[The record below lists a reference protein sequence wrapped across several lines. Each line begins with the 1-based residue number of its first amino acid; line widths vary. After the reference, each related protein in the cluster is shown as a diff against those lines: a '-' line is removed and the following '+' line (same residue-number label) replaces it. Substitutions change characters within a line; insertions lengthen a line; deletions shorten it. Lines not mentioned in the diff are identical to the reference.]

1 MTVPLDLKVMLET
14 WAREVPSDLKD
25 LTEISEFQDPQ
36 VWLVSEDSRADPGWS
51 GQLANLERPDSQV
64 RMGRTESRDRE
75 ESPAWWDDRA
85 GLEILARW
93 D

>member
-1 MTVPLDLKVMLET
+1 MTAPLDPRVMLET

-25 LTEISEFQDPQ
+25 LTETLEFQDPQ
-36 VWLVSEDSRADPGWS
+36 VWLVSEDSRADQGWS
-51 GQLANLERPDSQV
+51 GRLANLERPDSQV

-75 ESPAWWDDRA
+75 EYPAWWDDRA